1 MREKIREKEL
11 KVQKKLNYF
20 DILVIAFGAMIGWGW
35 VVNVGTWIDGAG
47 GVGAALGFVLG
58 GVMIFFIGL
67 TYSELSVALPKR
79 NGRYVFSND
88 ATGRGISFVYS
99 WGIIL
104 SYVSVVCFEACALP
118 SIIQY
123 IFPGFLKGYLY
134 TVAGFDI
141 YASWLL
147 VAILVAVLI
156 TALNIRGTKVAANV
170 QTLLVLIIG
179 GAGIVVCAGAVLRGD
194 TGIFLENALLAKDG
208 ESLLILKEGARSGH
222 FLREG
227 KGILSLLWQIEG
239 KEWISLGKSIF
250 KVAAMTPFY
259 YVGFD
264 VIPQVTEESEISL
277 RKTGKVLLLS
287 IALGVTFYC
296 MIILSVSFLL
306 PASQM
311 MEISG
316 EGKLI
321 AAEAVAKAFHSEML
335 AKVIIIAG
343 MCGILTSWNSFLMGG
358 SRAIGAMAESG
369 MIPKIFGKRHEKYD
383 TPIVAILFIGV
394 LSILSPFMGRQMLLW
409 ISNAGSL
416 GCCVAYCMV
425 ALSFL
430 ILRRNNPQMA
440 RPYKVKCGMLVG
452 IMALLMSGFMAMMYF
467 LPFSPSYM
475 TKMERGIVVGWI
487 LAGIGFRLYR
497 MADKGL

>member
-1 MREKIREKEL
+1 M
-11 KVQKKLNYF
+11 QKKLNYF

-47 GVGAALGFVLG
+47 GIGAALGFVLG

-99 WGIIL
+99 WAIVL
-104 SYVSVVCFEACALP
+104 SYVSVVCFEACAFP
-118 SIIQY
+118 SILQY
-123 IFPGFLKGYLY
+123 LWPGFLKGYLY

-147 VAILVAVLI
+147 VAILVAVFI
-156 TALNIRGTKVAANV
+156 TVLNIRGTKMAAKV
-170 QTLLVLIIG
+170 QTLLVLVIG
-179 GAGIVVCAGAVLRGD
+179 GAGIVVCAGAALRGD
-194 TGIFLENALLAKDG
+194 AKIFLENALLSENG
-208 ESLLILKEGARSGH
+208 EPFLFLKEGARGGS
-222 FLREG
+222 FAG
-227 KGILSLLWQIEG
+227 KGVFSLLWQIEG
-239 KEWISLGKSIF
+239 KEWLSIGKSIF

-264 VIPQVTEESEISL
+264 VIPQVTEESEIAL
-277 RKTGKVLLLS
+277 KKTGKVLLLS

-296 MIILSVSFLL
+296 MIILSVSYLL
-306 PASQM
+306 PVSKM
-311 MEISG
+311 MEIS
-316 EGKLI
+316 EAGKLI
-321 AAEAVAKAFHSEML
+321 AAEAVAKAFRSEML

-369 MIPKIFGKRHEKYD
+369 MIPKIFGKRHKKYD
-383 TPIVAILFIGV
+383 TPVTAILFIG
-394 LSILSPFMGRQMLLW
+394 ILSVMAPFLGRQMLLW

-416 GCCVAYCMV
+416 GCCVAYSMV

-430 ILRRNNPQMA
+430 ILRINNPQMV
-440 RPYKVKCGMLVG
+440 RPYKVKGGILVG
-452 IMALLMSGFMAMMYF
+452 ILALFMAGFMAMMYF

-475 TKMERGIVVGWI
+475 TTVERGIVVGWI
-487 LAGIGFRLYR
+487 LAGILLYVWQR
-497 MADKGL
+497 IF

>member
-1 MREKIREKEL
+1 M
-11 KVQKKLNYF
+11 QKKLNYF

-35 VVNVGTWIDGAG
+35 VVNVGSWIDGAG

-58 GVMIFFIGL
+58 GIMIFFIGL

-88 ATGRGISFVYS
+88 ATGWGISFVYS
-99 WGIIL
+99 WAIVL

-118 SIIQY
+118 SILQY
-123 IFPGFLKGYLY
+123 LWPGFLKGYLY

-141 YASWLL
+141 YATWLF
-147 VAILVAVLI
+147 VAIFVAVLI
-156 TALNIRGTKVAANV
+156 TGLNIRGTKVAANV
-170 QTLLVLIIG
+170 QTLLVLVIG
-179 GAGIVVCAGAVLRGD
+179 GAGIVVCAGAALRGD
-194 TGIFLENALLAKDG
+194 TKLFLENALLGENG
-208 ESLLILKEGARSGH
+208 ESFLFLKEGARRGH

-227 KGILSLLWQIEG
+227 SGIFSLLWQIEG
-239 KEWISLGKSIF
+239 KEWISIIKNIF

-287 IALGVTFYC
+287 IALGVAFYC
-296 MIILSVSFLL
+296 MIILSVSYLL
-306 PASQM
+306 PAKEMLQ
-311 MEISG
+311 IAG
-316 EGKLI
+316 AGKLI
-321 AAEAVAKAFHSEML
+321 AAEAVAKAFRSEML

-358 SRAIGAMAESG
+358 SRALGAMAESG
-369 MIPKIFGKRHEKYD
+369 MIPKIFGKRHQKYD
-383 TPIVAILFIGV
+383 TPYVAVLFIGA
-394 LSILSPFMGRQMLLW
+394 LSILSPLLGRQMLLW

-430 ILRRNNPQMA
+430 ILRKTNPQME
-440 RPYKVKCGMLVG
+440 RPYKVKHGKLVG
-452 IMALLMSGFMAMMYF
+452 TLAILLSGFMATMYF

-475 TKMERGIVVGWI
+475 TVEERGIVWGWI
-487 LAGIGFRLYR
+487 LAGAALYFVHQKTTLYR
-497 MADKGL
+497 RADKGI

>member
-1 MREKIREKEL
+1 M
-11 KVQKKLNYF
+11 QKKLNYF

-35 VVNVGTWIDGAG
+35 VVNVGSWIDGAG

-58 GVMIFFIGL
+58 GIMIFFIGL

-99 WGIIL
+99 WAIVL

-118 SIIQY
+118 SILQY
-123 IFPGFLKGYLY
+123 LWPGFLKGYLY

-141 YASWLL
+141 YATWLF

-156 TALNIRGTKVAANV
+156 TGLNIRGTKVAANV
-170 QTLLVLIIG
+170 QTLLVLVIG
-179 GAGIVVCAGAVLRGD
+179 GAGIVVCAGAVLEGD
-194 TGIFLENALLAKDG
+194 SVIFAKNAFLMEQGTGDSFSIVKN
-208 ESLLILKEGARSGH
+208 
-222 FLREG
+222 
-227 KGILSLLWQIEG
+227 
-239 KEWISLGKSIF
+239 IF

-287 IALGVTFYC
+287 IALGVAFYC
-296 MIILSVSFLL
+296 MIILSVSYLL
-306 PASQM
+306 PAKEMLQ
-311 MEISG
+311 IAG
-316 EGKLI
+316 AGKLI
-321 AAEAVAKAFHSEML
+321 AAEAVAKAFRSEML

-358 SRAIGAMAESG
+358 SRALGAMAESG
-369 MIPKIFGKRHEKYD
+369 MIPKIFGKRHQKYD
-383 TPIVAILFIGV
+383 TPYVAVLFIGA
-394 LSILSPFMGRQMLLW
+394 LSILSPLLGRQMLLW

-430 ILRRNNPQMA
+430 ILRKTNPQME
-440 RPYKVKCGMLVG
+440 RPYKVKHGKLVG
-452 IMALLMSGFMAMMYF
+452 TLAILLSGFMATMYF

-475 TKMERGIVVGWI
+475 TVEERGIVWGWI
-487 LAGIGFRLYR
+487 LAGAALYFVHQKTTLYR
-497 MADKGL
+497 RADKGI